1 MKMSNHYFEIDKNN
15 TVKIFINGQE
25 APIISQPEWPD
36 MTPWADE
43 SEATAWAEL
52 FIQSIEDPE
61 TEFIPGYGPDQPS
74 RPKPAPVDPASIL

>member
-1 MKMSNHYFEIDKNN
+1 
-15 TVKIFINGQE
+15 
-25 APIISQPEWPD
+25 